1 MGSILYSGAARPR
14 RKKRFL
20 TLACERR
27 LFPSSLGFCV
37 ILRSAT
43 RASLGL
49 FSSQACDNAVHA
61 GQRSAAQ
68 SECVAPAC
76 GLECGR
82 RFEASERC
90 AREAQEYEAES
101 RNPCISERNHFFLPT
116 SCDAAILRHRPECA
130 VTTITKVRLSD
141 FVGTALPFDDIT
153 MLAMRRTSSWLDAVH
168 LGCPQCTTLDGRTC
182 YPIKISGVR
191 VESIHGE
198 CPQPATRPES
208 LGRHEKRPRL
218 GCSFSAV
225 AQPKLIAGCPD
236 SSGYAHDS

>member
-1 MGSILYSGAARPR
+1 MHSDLS
-14 RKKRFL
+14 
-20 TLACERR
+20 CERR
-27 LFPSSLGFCV
+27 LFPGSLGFCV

-101 RNPCISERNHFFLPT
+101 RNPCISDRNHFFLPT
-116 SCDAAILRHRPECA
+116 SCDKATLRRR
-130 VTTITKVRLSD
+130 I
-141 FVGTALPFDDIT
+141 G
-153 MLAMRRTSSWLDAVH
+153 MRRDDDHKTSLVLTLSARRSHSMTSPCWLCGVPSSWLYAVH
-168 LGCPQCTTLDGRTC
+168 LGCPQWTTAFELRVSMVSVHSPQRGRN
-182 YPIKISGVR
+182 R
-191 VESIHGE
+191 
-198 CPQPATRPES
+198 
-208 LGRHEKRPRL
+208 
-218 GCSFSAV
+218 
-225 AQPKLIAGCPD
+225 
-236 SSGYAHDS
+236 

>member
-1 MGSILYSGAARPR
+1 VVADHPEVLVIKADDKAKYIAGEDIERPEPPMGSILYSGAARPR

-101 RNPCISERNHFFLPT
+101 RNPCISDRNHFFLPT
-116 SCDAAILRHRPECA
+116 SCDAATLRRRTGMRRDDDH
-130 VTTITKVRLSD
+130 K
-141 FVGTALPFDDIT
+141 TAL
-153 MLAMRRTSSWLDAVH
+153 V
-168 LGCPQCTTLDGRTC
+168 
-182 YPIKISGVR
+182 
-191 VESIHGE
+191 
-198 CPQPATRPES
+198 
-208 LGRHEKRPRL
+208 
-218 GCSFSAV
+218 
-225 AQPKLIAGCPD
+225 
-236 SSGYAHDS
+236 

>member
-1 MGSILYSGAARPR
+1 VSWSSNAFSNAARKPGPNRPTCKPQLAATRQR
-14 RKKRFL
+14 RRRQFP

-168 LGCPQCTTLDGRTC
+168 LGCPQCTTRMAERATPSKSAAFGLRVSMVSVHSPQQGRN
-182 YPIKISGVR
+182 R
-191 VESIHGE
+191 
-198 CPQPATRPES
+198 
-208 LGRHEKRPRL
+208 
-218 GCSFSAV
+218 
-225 AQPKLIAGCPD
+225 
-236 SSGYAHDS
+236 

>member
-1 MGSILYSGAARPR
+1 MPITPRFLLSRRTTRPSTLPARISSDPEPPMGSILYSGAARPR

-43 RASLGL
+43 RARLGL

-82 RFEASERC
+82 RFEASECR
-90 AREAQEYEAES
+90 ARKAQEYEGES
-101 RNPCISERNHFFLPT
+101 RNPCISDRNHFFLPT
-116 SCDAAILRHRPECA
+116 SCDAATLRRRTGMRRDDDH
-130 VTTITKVRLSD
+130 K
-141 FVGTALPFDDIT
+141 TAL
-153 MLAMRRTSSWLDAVH
+153 V
-168 LGCPQCTTLDGRTC
+168 
-182 YPIKISGVR
+182 
-191 VESIHGE
+191 
-198 CPQPATRPES
+198 
-208 LGRHEKRPRL
+208 
-218 GCSFSAV
+218 
-225 AQPKLIAGCPD
+225 
-236 SSGYAHDS
+236 